1 MKNILDKSFLGTK
14 QYSLSIQ
21 LLLRTLFISIVL
33 TQFTMAQ
40 DRYTTRSGELFF
52 EASVPSFEPIKATNK
67 ETSAVLDVKSGN
79 FAVLALVRG
88 FRFRVALM
96 EEHFNENYVESY
108 KFPKTSFKGKII
120 DFNIDNLNNKPQ
132 NFSAVG
138 SLYLHGITKEI
149 EVPVTILLKEGQ
161 LKLSSFFSV
170 KAEDF
175 NIKIPSLV
183 RKQIAEIVEV
193 KVELDMLP

>member
-1 MKNILDKSFLGTK
+1 MKNKLASIFLGKK
-14 QYSLSIQ
+14 QNSFSFKWLWG
-21 LLLRTLFISIVL
+21 TLFISIVL
-33 TQFTMAQ
+33 PHFAMAQ
-40 DRYTTRSGELFF
+40 DRYTTRSGEIFF

-96 EEHFNENYVESY
+96 EEHFNENYIESY
-108 KFPKTSFKGKII
+108 KFPKTSFKGKIV
-120 DFNIDNLNNKPQ
+120 DFNIDNLSNKPQ

-161 LKLSSFFSV
+161 LKLSSIFSV